1 MSEIIDNQK
10 QQRINIMK
18 GLVRKLHD
26 GEDSEKVK
34 SQLENLLDKADYTD
48 VFAMEIQLIE
58 EGIPQ
63 ENIQK
68 LCDTHTHVLKSQ
80 LDAQETPQTIPGHPV
95 HTFFQENIA
104 LTEKT
109 GLVKLL
115 IKEIEKS
122 TDENALPK
130 MREIQQHL
138 NDLMD
143 VDKHYRR
150 KENLLFPYFEKNDK
164 PGPPAVMWG
173 KDDEVRDLLKTTIS
187 GLQQIDAITKSEA
200 VAFNEMA
207 ILPSVVAVEEMVY
220 KENKIMFPIALDM
233 LSESDWYQIYV
244 QSDEIG
250 YCLYAPEFQ
259 WTPSEDVDLSEI
271 KLENIGVKVQMPTG
285 SFSVEELISMF
296 SVFPFDIT
304 FVDKDDNVRFFS
316 NSPDRVFDRNRAIL
330 GRKVQYC
337 HPPSSVNIVNQI
349 LDDFKSGKQ
358 ERARFWIQMGPK
370 LIYIVYYA
378 LKDNDGNYSG
388 TLEVTQDV
396 TEIKELE
403 GEQRLLSYDKSN

>member
-10 QQRINIMK
+10 QQRVNIMK
-18 GLVRKLHD
+18 DLVRKLHD

-34 SQLENLLDKADYTD
+34 SQLEDLLDKADYSD

-68 LCDTHTHVLKSQ
+68 LCDTHTDVLKSH
-80 LDAQETPQTIPGHPV
+80 LDAQEIPQTIPGHPV

-104 LTEKT
+104 INEKT

-115 IKEIEKS
+115 IKDIENS
-122 TDENALPK
+122 SERDALPK

-150 KENLLFPYFEKNDK
+150 KENLLFPYFEKNRK

-173 KDDEVRDLLKTTIS
+173 KDDEVRNLLKTTIS
-187 GLQQIDAITKSEA
+187 GLQQIDEITKSEA
-200 VAFNEMA
+200 MPFNEMA
-207 ILPSVVAVEEMVY
+207 VLPAVIALEEMVY

-233 LSESDWYQIYV
+233 LSESEWYQIYV
-244 QSDEIG
+244 QSEEIG
-250 YCLYAPEFQ
+250 FCLYVPEFI
-259 WTPSEDVDLSEI
+259 WTPSEDVDIEEI
-271 KLENIGVKVQMPTG
+271 KLKNIDGIVQMPTG

-296 SVFPFDIT
+296 CAFPFDIT
-304 FVDKDDNVRFFS
+304 YVDKNDDVRFFS

-337 HPPSSVNIVNQI
+337 HPPSSVHIVNQI

-358 ERARFWIQMGPK
+358 KRARFWIQMGQK

-378 LKDNDGNYSG
+378 IRDAEGNYSG

-396 TEIKELE
+396 TEIKELK
-403 GEQRLLSYDKSN
+403 GEQRLLSYDT